1 MATASKAAVVYVQD
15 KQKPAERRLGL
26 NLMINMLS
34 QTTNTN
40 GEKFLPEWVYHLAEV
55 LIMIGE
61 YKVPSKKMVKS
72 LLMKY
77 NNVDIPTEDLRQLIT
92 ALSDDV
98 FDESSA
104 QDSRAKSRDQ
114 DLTDSDSDD
123 QDRRPYGQVQVK
135 AVNLNKLLDKI
146 LQTPGVAEVD
156 KEREE
161 LISKKLMEAMPK
173 LEKGHVVALFRYHA
187 MSKESTEDQGR
198 AASNIMKSID
208 LTMQSLIVFPHA
220 DTMNSQAEIQKVLG
234 SFTLVCLMK
243 NIYGNDWTAI
253 EPQFK
258 QFQIRAAEY
267 GTAGDMQKYKRDLL
281 TELALYRKLV
291 QLLGRKQDLEKKKSE
306 HEFGEILL
314 RAVYKEDPEL
324 AKILR
329 VGLDATL
336 PLTLEELLD
345 KLVENR
351 KIEEGLG
358 EAKSGSGSTKS
369 SDKKGGKQSI
379 ANPAIQQQQLK
390 CTSCGSEHD
399 ISQCPKEKARLQRE
413 AKQRGEKL
421 PGPERST
428 RRGNRQADQST
439 EQQRIKTVTFVLLL
453 VDRHGPIILLHA
465 ASKRKSL
472 IKNYKTRSIE
482 ILG

>member
-15 KQKPAERRLGL
+15 KQKPAEKRLGL

-40 GEKFLPEWVYHLAEV
+40 GEKLLPEWVYHLAEV

-77 NNVDIPTEDLRQLIT
+77 NNGDIPTEDLRQLIT

-161 LISKKLMEAMPK
+161 LLSKKLMEAMPK

-187 MSKESTEDQGR
+187 MPKESTEDQGR

-243 NIYGNDWTAI
+243 NIY
-253 EPQFK
+253 
-258 QFQIRAAEY
+258 
-267 GTAGDMQKYKRDLL
+267 
-281 TELALYRKLV
+281 
-291 QLLGRKQDLEKKKSE
+291 
-306 HEFGEILL
+306 
-314 RAVYKEDPEL
+314 
-324 AKILR
+324 
-329 VGLDATL
+329 
-336 PLTLEELLD
+336 
-345 KLVENR
+345 
-351 KIEEGLG
+351 
-358 EAKSGSGSTKS
+358 
-369 SDKKGGKQSI
+369 
-379 ANPAIQQQQLK
+379 
-390 CTSCGSEHD
+390 
-399 ISQCPKEKARLQRE
+399 
-413 AKQRGEKL
+413 
-421 PGPERST
+421 
-428 RRGNRQADQST
+428 
-439 EQQRIKTVTFVLLL
+439 
-453 VDRHGPIILLHA
+453 
-465 ASKRKSL
+465 
-472 IKNYKTRSIE
+472 
-482 ILG
+482 